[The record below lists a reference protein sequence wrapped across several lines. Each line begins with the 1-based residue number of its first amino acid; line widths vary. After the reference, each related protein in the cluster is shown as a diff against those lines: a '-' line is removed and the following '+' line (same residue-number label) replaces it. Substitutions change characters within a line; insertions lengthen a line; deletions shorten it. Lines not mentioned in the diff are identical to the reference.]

1 MKSIKF
7 LLAAAL
13 IVAGCSGRQA
23 GTPVRIMLSDYLD
36 AESTEDAMPAL
47 RRALDDCISRN
58 ASELVLPG
66 DTLRLKP
73 GMAYERYEY
82 ISNNDPSMKEI
93 AFMLDGVKDLRIDGN
108 GTTLLFSGYISPFSL
123 EGCRNVTVENLTIDF
138 TRPFVSEGI
147 ITGAGKGWFDVR
159 FPESYNVNL
168 VQGALM
174 FSDEDKVNYPVI
186 NLLEFDKGRKEVA
199 YHVHDY
205 GLRSYLAEKNK
216 DGSWRISRKDF
227 GNHTVGN
234 VMVFGAP
241 ARLHPAFTL
250 LDCDGFLL
258 QDVNIYNCCG
268 MGVIAQSCK
277 DIELRDVVVEP
288 TPGSDR
294 IVSLSA
300 DATHFV
306 NCKGYI
312 RMIDCTF
319 KNQKDDATNIHG
331 WYMAVDKVAAAD
343 RLLLKW
349 CHSGQVGIRF
359 IKPGMTLELVDSRTM
374 EQRGRAKVKSV
385 SFLNA
390 EYAEVIFE
398 EPLPSSIKEGDV
410 VAEDEGYPDVLISG
424 CYIGNNRARGLLI
437 GSRGHVVI
445 EKNTFH
451 SPGSAILFEGDGR
464 YWYEQS
470 GVRDV
475 IIRDNVFDN
484 CMYGAPSWGSAVIA
498 VGSGIPDKEHSRYH
512 KGIVVENN
520 VFRGF
525 DRRIVNLYC
534 VDGFTFRNNK
544 IEYTDEYPAFGKP
557 EDEFVY
563 NNCDNVDIQR

>member
-1 MKSIKF
+1 MKSIKI
-7 LLAAAL
+7 LLITAL
-13 IVAGCSGRQA
+13 IVAGCSQRQP

-36 AESTEDAMPAL
+36 AESAKDAMPAL

-73 GMAYERYEY
+73 RMAYEKYQY
-82 ISNNDPSMKEI
+82 ICVNDPSMKKV
-93 AFMLDGVKDLRIDGN
+93 AFLLDGVKDLKIEGN

-138 TRPFVSEGI
+138 TRPFDSEGT
-147 ITGAGKGWFDVR
+147 ITGVGKGWFDVR
-159 FPESYNVNL
+159 FPEWYNVNL
-168 VQGALM
+168 VQGSLN
-174 FSDEDKVNYPVI
+174 FSDEDKVNYPV
-186 NLLEFDKGRKEVA
+186 NYLLEFDKVRREVA
-199 YHVHDY
+199 YHVHGY
-205 GLRSYLAEKNK
+205 GMGSYLAERNK
-216 DGSWRISRKDF
+216 DGSWRISQKDY
-227 GNHTVGN
+227 GDHTVGN
-234 VMVFGAP
+234 VMVFGVP
-241 ARLHPAFTL
+241 KRLHPAFTL
-250 LDCDGFLL
+250 LDCEGFLL
-258 QDVNIYNCCG
+258 QDVNLYSCCG
-268 MGVIAQSCK
+268 MGVIAQSSK
-277 DIELRDVVVEP
+277 DIELRNVTVEA

-343 RLLLKW
+343 RLLLRW
-349 CHSGQVGIRF
+349 HHAGQFGIRF
-359 IKPGMTLELVDSRTM
+359 IKPGITLELVDSRTM

-385 SFLNA
+385 SVLNA
-390 EYAEVIFE
+390 EYADVICE
-398 EPLPSSIKEGDV
+398 EPLPSSVREGDV

-464 YWYEQS
+464 YWYE
-470 GVRDV
+470 
-475 IIRDNVFDN
+475 
-484 CMYGAPSWGSAVIA
+484 
-498 VGSGIPDKEHSRYH
+498 
-512 KGIVVENN
+512 
-520 VFRGF
+520 
-525 DRRIVNLYC
+525 
-534 VDGFTFRNNK
+534 
-544 IEYTDEYPAFGKP
+544 
-557 EDEFVY
+557 
-563 NNCDNVDIQR
+563 